1 MLAPTGRPPLAQA
14 GVAPAIA
21 EVAPSGL
28 CPIALAS
35 RPAGPARLVPALAP
49 PDSPGYADRLAS
61 TPLGWPRLDRWCVW
75 VEPLGPQDDSAAAR
89 RERAWRDAVL
99 AALQAWQPFLPLQRV
114 EEAAGAQ
121 IRIWRRR
128 PPRMTGAT
136 GRLRASNGRALLSV
150 LAVQRQPGRWRLEP
164 AVEVLIDPG
173 RRAEA
178 VQATALHELGHAIG
192 LWGHSPDPADALAA
206 QPGPRPVL
214 QPSPRDRVTLL
225 WLQAQPTR
233 FGRLLPGPPP
243 PDSAAAEPAAPPAA
257 LRWGGT
263 PGGS

>member
-1 MLAPTGRPPLAQA
+1 MAAAGGPPPPWPPH
-14 GVAPAIA
+14 GVAS
-21 EVAPSGL
+21 SGGGASPGDS

-35 RPAGPARLVPALAP
+35 RPAGPAPLIPALAP
-49 PDSPGYADRLAS
+49 ADSPGYVDRLAS
-61 TPLGWPRLDRWCVW
+61 TAFGWPRLDRWCVW
-75 VEPLGPQDDSAAAR
+75 VEPPGPQDDSAAAR
-89 RERAWRDAVL
+89 RESAWRDAVF
-99 AALQAWQPFLPLQRV
+99 AALEAWQPFLPLQRV
-114 EEAAGAQ
+114 DEAAAAQ

-128 PPRMTGAT
+128 PPRLSGAS

-150 LAVQRQPGRWRLEP
+150 LAVQRQPGRWWLEP

-192 LWGHSPDPADALAA
+192 LWGHSPDPADAMAA

-214 QPSPRDRVTLL
+214 QPSHRDRATLL

-233 FGRLLPGPPP
+233 FGRLLPGPPL
-243 PDSAAAEPAAPPAA
+243 PDSPAEGPAEPPAA
-257 LRWGGT
+257 LR
-263 PGGS
+263 